1 MDAPSN
7 PDPRAARGPRRGPAR
22 LAAFACSAILVVAT
36 GWPAPASADPLD
48 DKRREAESIAN
59 ELERLEEDMRRM
71 AENYAEAM
79 QEQDDLGLDIS
90 AAEQEVGET
99 EARLAE
105 VQGTLYT
112 AAVVQFMGGGRTSTL
127 TQLLATDG
135 GIQDTLQR
143 EQFTAV
149 AINTGTMTTDELDA
163 LVGDLAKK
171 RRALEK
177 QREAAE
183 RSAQYALSRQTD
195 AEELAARYEE
205 RRASVQGELADLVA
219 QERSRRSDAAR
230 GEAERIANENSGRYE
245 RDRQRYGSIP
255 SVSARSQTAVNA
267 ALAQLGTPYRYATSR
282 PGVGFDCSGLTAYAW
297 GRAGVSLPR
306 NSRAQYASIR
316 KIPRDA
322 AAPGDL
328 IFYYSPISHVSLYL
342 GGGRVVHAPQPGSS
356 VEIASVRWEKVVGV
370 GRPG

>member
-1 MDAPSN
+1 MDETLLT
-7 PDPRAARGPRRGPAR
+7 PAR
-22 LAAFACSAILVVAT
+22 TPYRGGMRILAALCGAALVTAVAL
-36 GWPAPASADPLD
+36 PAPVSADPLE
-48 DKRREAESIAN
+48 DKRREAEAIAD
-59 ELERLEEDMRRM
+59 ELERLEEQMRGL
-71 AENYAEAM
+71 AEDYAEAM
-79 QEQDDLGLDIS
+79 QQQEELSAGIA

-171 RRALEK
+171 RRQLEK
-177 QREAAE
+177 QRANAE
-183 RSAQYALSRQTD
+183 RTAQYVQSRQAD
-195 AEELAARYEE
+195 AEDLAARYED
-205 RRASVQGELADLVA
+205 RRDSVEDDLADLVA
-219 QERSRRSDAAR
+219 QERNRRSDAAFS
-230 GEAERIANENSGRYE
+230 EAERIANENSGRY
-245 RDRQRYGSIP
+245 DRIRNQYDDIP
-255 SVSARSQTAVNA
+255 KVSARSQTAVNA
-267 ALAQLGTPYRYATSR
+267 ALSQLGTPYKYAMSR

-342 GGGRVVHAPQPGSS
+342 GGGRVVHAPQPGST
-356 VEIASVRWEKVVGV
+356 VEIAAVRWDKVVGV

>member
-1 MDAPSN
+1 M
-7 PDPRAARGPRRGPAR
+7 
-22 LAAFACSAILVVAT
+22 ACSGALMLAT
-36 GWPAPASADPLD
+36 GWPSPASADPVD
-48 DKRREAESIAN
+48 DKRREAEAIAD
-59 ELERLEEDMRRM
+59 ELERLEEDMRRR
-71 AENYAEAM
+71 AEDYAEAM
-79 QEQDDLGLDIS
+79 QEQEDLGLEIS

-99 EARLAE
+99 EARLAQ

-143 EQFTAV
+143 EQFTSV
-149 AINTGTMTTDELDA
+149 AINTGTMTTDELDS

-171 RRALEK
+171 RRNLEK
-177 QREAAE
+177 QREHAE
-183 RSAQYALSRQTD
+183 RSAAYALSRQQE
-195 AEELAARYEE
+195 AEDLAARYEE
-205 RRASVQGELADLVA
+205 RRQSVQGELASLVS
-219 QERSRRSDAAR
+219 QERDRRSQAALT
-230 GEAERIANENSGRYE
+230 EARRIADQNSGRYDSA
-245 RDRQRYGSIP
+245 RSQYANIP
-255 SVSARSQTAVNA
+255 KVSARSQTAVNA
-267 ALAQLGTPYRYATSR
+267 ALGQLGVPYKYATAR

-297 GRAGVSLPR
+297 GRAGVELPR
-306 NSRAQYASIR
+306 NSRAQYASMR
-316 KIPRDA
+316 KVPREA

-356 VEIASVRWEKVVGV
+356 VEITSVRWDRVVGV

>member
-1 MDAPSN
+1 MD
-7 PDPRAARGPRRGPAR
+7 DPIPTGPRPRRAR
-22 LAAFACSAILVVAT
+22 LVALAASAALLLSG
-36 GWPAPASADPLD
+36 GWPAPVSADPVD
-48 DKRREAESIAN
+48 DKRREAEAIAD

-71 AENYAEAM
+71 AEDYAEAV
-79 QEQDDLGLDIS
+79 QEQEDLGVEIS

-99 EARLAE
+99 EAELAE

-112 AAVVQFMGGGRTSTL
+112 AAVVQFMGGGRTTTL

-171 RRALEK
+171 RRQLEK
-177 QREAAE
+177 QREYAE
-183 RSAQYALSRQTD
+183 RTAQYALGRQQD

-205 RRASVQGELADLVA
+205 RRRSVQGELASLVA
-219 QERSRRSDAAR
+219 AERSRRADSAR
-230 GEAERIANENSGRYE
+230 SEAERIANENSGRYD
-245 RDRQRYGSIP
+245 RDRARYGSIP

-267 ALAQLGTPYRYATSR
+267 ALSQLGVPYRYATSR

-356 VEIASVRWEKVVGV
+356 VEIASVRWDKVVGV